1 MIVPARG
8 ATPAISGMF
17 DVNYVLGQKMIDGQ
31 VQTVVVDYYSKVP
44 EETKEYVKIDF
55 EQQVFDFI

>member
-1 MIVPARG
+1 
-8 ATPAISGMF
+8 
-17 DVNYVLGQKMIDGQ
+17 MIDGQ